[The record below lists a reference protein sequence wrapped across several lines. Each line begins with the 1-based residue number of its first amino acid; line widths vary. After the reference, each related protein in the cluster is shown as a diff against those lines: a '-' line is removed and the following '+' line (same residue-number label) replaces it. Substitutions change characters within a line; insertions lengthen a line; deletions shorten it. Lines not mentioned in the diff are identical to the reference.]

1 MIIQTNRLILRELN
15 TNDAL
20 NFYRLNS
27 DPEVL
32 KHTGDRPFNCERAA
46 FDFLKSY
53 PANNYEK
60 YNCGRWAVLLLN
72 TNEWL
77 GWCGLK
83 YSPEKNETDLGY
95 RFFREYWGN
104 GYATEAA
111 MASIDYGFNKLNL
124 NKIVGRAMK
133 ENIASIIVL
142 KKIGMQF
149 EKEFLMDGIYPAVQY
164 SIFK

>member
-1 MIIQTNRLILRELN
+1 MIFQTNRLIIRDLEPA
-15 TNDAL
+15 DAQK
-20 NFYRLNS
+20 FYHLNS

-32 KHTGDRPFNCERAA
+32 KYTGDRPFNSEQAA

-53 PANNYEK
+53 SENNYKK
-60 YNCGRWAVLLLN
+60 YNYGRWAVLLSD
-72 TNEWL
+72 TREWL

-83 YSPEKNETDLGY
+83 FSPENNETDIGY
-95 RFFREYWGN
+95 RFFKKYWGN

-111 MASIDYGFNKLNL
+111 KASIEYGFNELNL

-133 ENIASIIVL
+133 DNIASIIVL

-164 SIFK
+164 SIIK